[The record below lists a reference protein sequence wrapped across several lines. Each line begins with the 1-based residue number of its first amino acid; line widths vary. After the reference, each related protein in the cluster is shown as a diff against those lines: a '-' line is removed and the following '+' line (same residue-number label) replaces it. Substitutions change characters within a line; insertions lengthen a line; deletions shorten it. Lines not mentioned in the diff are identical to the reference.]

1 MEFAVWVFR
10 HAAEHQLKA
19 MGPAMLQVGGG
30 GAGERVGVAGGG
42 GGGGGMLGRVWV
54 GELSSSRS
62 GLKTLQVILCCL
74 LPGAGE
80 GRGGGKGLKGRA
92 DLSNIAISD
101 RRPVCFTALPPPP
114 STLPSPCYH
123 QGLLESLA
131 EGGAQDT
138 ASMTLRGFAYQA
150 VGCLA
155 QRVPQ
160 LLGGRTD
167 IAQHF
172 FRGEGGIRGPV
183 PVARLQC
190 GCCVLLFRHR
200 PGCTPT
206 YALSPPPPL
215 AALSEEPAGLRATVA
230 EACSALAGAFRHDLL
245 APQHH
250 AELEAL
256 LIASIASHKVRIQI

>member
-1 MEFAVWVFR
+1 M
-10 HAAEHQLKA
+10 
-19 MGPAMLQVGGG
+19 
-30 GAGERVGVAGGG
+30 GG

-62 GLKTLQVILCCL
+62 GLTTLQVILCCL